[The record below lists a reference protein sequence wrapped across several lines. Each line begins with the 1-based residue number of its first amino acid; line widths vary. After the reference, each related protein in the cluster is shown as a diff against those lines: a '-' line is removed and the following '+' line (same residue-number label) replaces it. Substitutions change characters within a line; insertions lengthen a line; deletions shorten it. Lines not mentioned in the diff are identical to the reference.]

1 MDMSPSSTNSAPM
14 PMSMSSMM
22 MAFFTSNSTTLYSMA
37 WTPSS
42 KGQYAGTC
50 VFLILLGTIFRAL
63 FALRAIQEAKKLEAE
78 RKRRYVIGS
87 GMKKKSDDDSKEPI
101 MTESGVLEVP
111 AREVR
116 PWRLSTDVPRA
127 IMDTIIA
134 GVGYLLSVFLFILPV
149 ASSAKQTAEW
159 WRL

>member
-1 MDMSPSSTNSAPM
+1 MSSSSTDSTPM

-22 MAFFTSNSTTLYSMA
+22 MAFFTSTSTTLYSIT

-63 FALRAIQEAKKLEAE
+63 FALRAIQEAKRLEAE

-87 GMKKKSDDDSKEPI
+87 GMKKKSDYDSKEAI
-101 MTESGVLEVP
+101 STESSVLEVP
-111 AREVR
+111 PRKVR
-116 PWRLSTDVPRA
+116 PWRISTDVPGA

-134 GVGYLLSVFLFILPV
+134 GVGYLLSVFLFVLPV
-149 ASSAKQTAEW
+149 ASSAKQFAEW